1 MNIIYRELRANL
13 KSYIIWMVS
22 LMLLFVAVSTEFSA
36 FKDNPDIIDA
46 LEGFDAFYQALG
58 ITMSNM
64 STPEGYISMM
74 SIYLYVPIAIYSALL
89 GSSIISKEER
99 AKTAEYLF
107 TLPIKRET
115 VIRSKMIVGFIYVL
129 SFVLVIILGLTITFY
144 RFELTSSFYNFMFYL
159 GFGLFFTG
167 LIFMSIGLFFASY
180 LKQYKRS
187 GAISLAIAIGTFML
201 NMVVQLV
208 EELDFLKYVIPY
220 KYFDVEEMLKR
231 NIELIYV
238 LLSLIIICS
247 SITGVFIFYKKR
259 DLYI

>member
-1 MNIIYRELRANL
+1 MNIIKRELRANL
-13 KSYIIWMVS
+13 KGFIIWMSS
-22 LMLLFVAVSTEFSA
+22 LLVLFILVSTEFSA
-36 FKDNPDIIDA
+36 FRDNPDIIDA
-46 LEGFDAFYQALG
+46 LDGFDAFYDALG
-58 ITMSNM
+58 ISIANIG
-64 STPEGYISMM
+64 SPEGFVSMM

-115 VIRSKMIVGFIYVL
+115 VLRSKIIVGFIYVL
-129 SFVLVIILGLTITFY
+129 SFVLVIILGLTLTFY
-144 RFELTSSFYNFMFYL
+144 RFDLTSTFFNFMFYL

-167 LIFMSIGLFFASY
+167 LIFMSVGSFFASY

-187 GAISLAIAIGTFML
+187 GAISLAFAVGTFML

-220 KYFDVEEMLKR
+220 KYFDVQEMLNG
-231 NIELIYV
+231 NIEFIYV